1 MGDMSDDA
9 DIIDNGPGV
18 VDVPWDNVETGSKYK
33 KESIWFLAFTIS

>member
-18 VDVPWDNVETGSKYK
+18 VDVPWDNVETGSKYLPI
-33 KESIWFLAFTIS
+33 SCRRAFGY